1 MLKLAWEYTLT
12 QWHQDRGKI
21 HVLFYS
27 DEPVENRKI
36 HIGDTLLE
44 VKCERQP
51 LFVSPSI
58 HKEGNPYATIGTKKI
73 QILDKKLLLR
83 LKAKVDSLCHGYMSD
98 AKRELLPSGR
108 MPIFDNRVSWAL
120 FYLKKAGLLE
130 GTRRGF
136 YRITQ
141 EGLMLYLKTQMKLIQ
156 NILNG
161 FQNFKSSYSQ
171 KTRRKKRLVQLL
183 HSHLKNHSNMV
194 IKGFVRF

>member
-1 MLKLAWEYTLT
+1 MAPRQGQNTCIILLRRASREQKNTHRRHTSRGQMRTPTVICIT
-12 QWHQDRGKI
+12 QHSQR
-21 HVLFYS
+21 
-27 DEPVENRKI
+27 
-36 HIGDTLLE
+36 
-44 VKCERQP
+44 
-51 LFVSPSI
+51 
-58 HKEGNPYATIGTKKI
+58 GNPYATIGTKKI

-120 FYLKKAGLLE
+120 FYLKKAGQLE

-183 HSHLKNHSNMV
+183 HSHLKNHSNMT

>member
-1 MLKLAWEYTLT
+1 MHILRLSSKFVYSLLRILSESYVSV

-108 MPIFDNRVSWAL
+108 MPIFDKSKLGTILSKKSWSI
-120 FYLKKAGLLE
+120 
-130 GTRRGF
+130 RR
-136 YRITQ
+136 
-141 EGLMLYLKTQMKLIQ
+141 
-156 NILNG
+156 N
-161 FQNFKSSYSQ
+161 
-171 KTRRKKRLVQLL
+171 
-183 HSHLKNHSNMV
+183 
-194 IKGFVRF
+194 